1 MGGVGLKNIPY
12 FDEDDKSPLYHK
24 IQNHILGRIESGEFE
39 VGDMLPPEPELAEYY
54 GVSRITVKRALLEL
68 SNEGIIVRKQG
79 KGTFVAAPKLEE
91 DISKVVALAQP
102 VLMHPGRSWHKV
114 LSVKTEKADS
124 EVAKALDIEAG
135 TPVVRIER
143 LKIVDEQPYIYEL
156 SYVSEDLC
164 PDLERKFLD
173 WKTKLIYEILQSEY
187 SLQLSRTK
195 MTIEPTILN
204 LLEARLLD
212 SHEGAPAMLW
222 RRVTFTN
229 EGKPAEFYKAV
240 VRGDRFKYY
249 LEFPPKFR

>member
-1 MGGVGLKNIPY
+1 MRNIPHL
-12 FDEDDKSPLYHK
+12 DEDDKSPLYHK
-24 IQNHILGRIESGEFE
+24 IKNHILGRIESGEFGI
-39 VGDMLPPEPELAEYY
+39 GDMLPPESELSTYY

-68 SNEGIIVRKQG
+68 ANEGIIVRRQG
-79 KGTFVAAPKLEE
+79 KGTFVASPKLEE
-91 DISKVVALAQP
+91 DISRVVALAQP
-102 VLMHPGRSWHKV
+102 VLMHAGRSWHKV
-114 LSVKTEKADS
+114 LSVKTEKPDS
-124 EVAKALDIEAG
+124 EVAKALDIG
-135 TPVVRIER
+135 VTTQVVKIER

-156 SYVSEDLC
+156 SYISEDLC

-187 SLQLSRTK
+187 SLQLSRTR

-212 SHEGAPAMLW
+212 SREGAPAMLW

-229 EGKPAEFYKAV
+229 QDKPAEFYKAV